1 VVVVEEERWF
11 WWVVF
16 VVVVVVVVGTKRRGD
31 MFLAFW
37 GLKIGGLC
45 LGGCK
50 EGKSST

>member
-1 VVVVEEERWF
+1 MEEEERWF

-16 VVVVVVVVGTKRRGD
+16 VVVVVVGTKRRGD

-37 GLKIGGLC
+37 GLKIGGLS

>member
-1 VVVVEEERWF
+1 MEEEERWF

-16 VVVVVVVVGTKRRGD
+16 VVVVVEGTKRRGD

-37 GLKIGGLC
+37 GLKIGGLS